1 MSAFRDMMTAPDA
14 DDPALLAEGFVSSPR
29 FAGCLIK
36 QAHDGQYV
44 VFRPI
49 DCKSGK
55 FEMYYQTTDNRLR
68 VDFPPATARGI
79 VRHVRKHE
87 VRS

>member
-1 MSAFRDMMTAPDA
+1 MNASPDP
-14 DDPALLAEGFVSSPR
+14 DRPLLIGEGFEWSPR
-29 FAGCLIK
+29 FAGCWIK
-36 QAHDGQYV
+36 RVEHGEYV
-44 VFRPI
+44 VFQPI

-55 FEMYYQTTDNRLR
+55 YEMHYQSDNRLR

-87 VRS
+87 AAP

>member
-1 MSAFRDMMTAPDA
+1 MAAPDA
-14 DDPALLAEGFVSSPR
+14 DDPALLAEGFVSSPC

-36 QAHDGQYV
+36 PANGGQYV

-68 VDFPPATARGI
+68 VDVPPATARGI
-79 VRHVRKHE
+79 VRHVRKHRASPIE
-87 VRS
+87 